1 MTAVIKYQLNL
12 EKYKWS
18 RAALEIGCGSTHWAT
33 MRPMWRVFGILSYV
47 LDILKFENPQET
59 VMVLWGQI
67 PQRAYLRGKG
77 IVPWAVGMS
86 VDPSTSGGES
96 TVNCSEQLRVSLMLF
111 LMSFRSRCL
120 YKPVD
125 ALGSG
130 RTLSEL
136 SFSTAW
142 GGLQGGDVSWS
153 AKSTRQKGEITND
166 TLQTRC
172 TVLLHGNSC

>member
-12 EKYKWS
+12 EKHKWS

-77 IVPWAVGMS
+77 IVPWAVRNVSGPEHS
-86 VDPSTSGGES
+86 LGGEH
-96 TVNCSEQLRVSLMLF
+96 
-111 LMSFRSRCL
+111 
-120 YKPVD
+120 
-125 ALGSG
+125 
-130 RTLSEL
+130 SEL
-136 SFSTAW
+136 LRA
-142 GGLQGGDVSWS
+142 
-153 AKSTRQKGEITND
+153 A
-166 TLQTRC
+166 
-172 TVLLHGNSC
+172 